1 MLHNLE
7 FRKVDF
13 RKFTILRIKSRAN
26 EFASTSIIINAANE
40 ILVDQFLQKN
50 IRFSDINKIIMAVLK
65 DRNYRKY
72 AIRKPINVKEIQ
84 LVNDW
89 ARELT
94 LKKYVKRN
102 K

>member
-1 MLHNLE
+1 M
-7 FRKVDF
+7 
-13 RKFTILRIKSRAN
+13 T
-26 EFASTSIIINAANE
+26 
-40 ILVDQFLQKN
+40 
-50 IRFSDINKIIMAVLK
+50 VLK

-72 AIRKPINVKEIQ
+72 AIKRPINVKVIQ

-89 ARELT
+89 AKELT

>member
-1 MLHNLE
+1 M
-7 FRKVDF
+7 FP
-13 RKFTILRIKSRAN
+13 IIKIKNRLD
-26 EFASTSIIINAANE
+26 EYPSTPIIINAVNE
-40 ILVDQFLQKN
+40 ILVDQFLQKK
-50 IRFSDINKIIMAVLK
+50 IRFSDINKIIMTVLK

-72 AIRKPINVKEIQ
+72 AIKRPINVKVIQ

-89 ARELT
+89 AKELT